1 MHGMIPSRSESLQ
14 YLRYMHACLQSLL
27 PVAPIRKALHG
38 CRQASVFFASGLP
51 VWSSFEDGGND
62 FELYRCG
69 VHVLFL
75 HFCRKNK
82 TKTVKII
89 VKLTIIFLKMN
100 CNLNLQRFVQI
111 ILNLHFK
118 ACSIINYKKKQT
130 SGGSVL
136 FLRNCDKNGNAS
148 IYFFASSCL
157 SFSVGYL

>member
-111 ILNLHFK
+111 ILNLKCK
-118 ACSIINYKKKQT
+118 ACSIINYKKKTNLRRISIIFTQLRQKRECQYI
-130 SGGSVL
+130 L
-136 FLRNCDKNGNAS
+136 FCQLLFV
-148 IYFFASSCL
+148 I
-157 SFSVGYL
+157 